1 MVIEGIVSCSFLA
14 KKKKRRR
21 RDKELVERES
31 ESLCVAFF
39 TL

>member
-14 KKKKRRR
+14 KNKRRR